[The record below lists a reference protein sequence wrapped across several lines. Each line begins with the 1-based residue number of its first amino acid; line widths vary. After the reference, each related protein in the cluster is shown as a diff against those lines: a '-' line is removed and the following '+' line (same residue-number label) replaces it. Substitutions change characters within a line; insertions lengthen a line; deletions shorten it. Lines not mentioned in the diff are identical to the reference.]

1 MADST
6 AMTSN
11 KQALS
16 EHSLPTRP
24 NLPDYGIATDA
35 DGLLPWSHVS
45 EQMAA
50 ARNYWIGT
58 VRPDGR
64 PHATP
69 VWGVWVDET
78 FYFGM
83 GPRSVK
89 ARNLA
94 ANPALTVHLESGD
107 DVVILE
113 GVAERLAA
121 IDPALFERIADQYAA
136 KYDGFRP
143 EPPTP
148 DAPFVA
154 LRCQVAFGWLEK
166 DFVRSATRWTFR
178 LDLSQK

>member
-1 MADST
+1 MAETPDL
-6 AMTSN
+6 SN
-11 KQALS
+11 DQQTLS
-16 EHSLPTRP
+16 RTPLVTRP
-24 NLPDYGIATDA
+24 ALPDYGIAADA

-94 ANPALTVHLESGD
+94 ANPALAVHLESGD

-113 GVAERLAA
+113 GVAERLTAV
-121 IDPALFERIADQYAA
+121 DPALFERIADQYAA

-148 DAPFVA
+148 EAPFVA
-154 LRCQVAFGWLEK
+154 LRCRVALGWLEK
-166 DFVRSATRWTFR
+166 DFVRSATRWEFP
-178 LDLSQK
+178 